1 MFHASPITDCASS
14 RVTGGTSD
22 GWRVATRPSSDSKH
36 YSARVA
42 ETLPLTGER
51 TAPGIWHE
59 NYWFARHEAAYR
71 WLVDSQDT
79 VSGRVLD
86 AGCGEGYG
94 AELLRTA
101 GADAVIG
108 LDYDSTTLRHVAKEY
123 PQINPLQGNLVQ
135 QGLADDSFDLVVSMQ
150 TIEHLWDQPA
160 FIAECARVLR
170 PGGTLVLSTPNRL
183 TFPSGN
189 WYHTRELT
197 AAEFVELV
205 EPELDVVDI
214 LGLWH
219 GARLAHW
226 ESAYGSCVDAQLA
239 GEPTTWSPELTE
251 LVRSTGYRDFEISSR
266 PGDFDE
272 SLDLIVV
279 ARPAD
284 ACPKNPVHDTRAG

>member
-1 MFHASPITDCASS
+1 MFGASPITVCAS
-14 RVTGGTSD
+14 RWTTGVSYTP
-22 GWRVATRPSSDSKH
+22 VVISKH

-59 NYWFARHEAAYR
+59 SYWFARHEAAYR
-71 WLVDSQDT
+71 WLTDSGGI

-94 AELLRTA
+94 AELLRLA
-101 GADAVIG
+101 GADAVFG
-108 LDYDSTTLRHVAKEY
+108 FDYDSTTLRHVAKVY

-135 QGLADDSFDLVVSMQ
+135 QGVADESFDLVVSMQ
-150 TIEHLWDQPA
+150 VIEHLWDQPA

-189 WYHTRELT
+189 CYHTRELT

-205 EPELDVVDI
+205 EPELDIIDI

-219 GARLAHW
+219 GERLAHW

-239 GEPTTWSPELTE
+239 GEPTTWSPELAE
-251 LVRSTGYRDFEISSR
+251 LVRSTDYRDFEISSR
-266 PGDFDE
+266 PGDLDE

-284 ACPKNPVHDTRAG
+284 A

>member
-1 MFHASPITDCASS
+1 MWFESDDGCAAP
-14 RVTGGTSD
+14 
-22 GWRVATRPSSDSKH
+22 VAGAGDADPPYDSND

-59 NYWFARHEAAYR
+59 NYWFARSEAAYR
-71 WLVDSQDT
+71 WLADSEGNVTGNVTGT
-79 VSGRVLD
+79 VSSIVRGRVLD

-108 LDYDSTTLRHVAKEY
+108 LDYDSTTLRHVAKVY
-123 PQINPLQGNLVQ
+123 PQINPLRGNLVQ

-150 TIEHLWDQPA
+150 AIEHLWDQPA

-189 WYHTRELT
+189 WYHTKELT

-205 EPELDVVDI
+205 EAHLDVTDV
-214 LGLWH
+214 LGLRH
-219 GARLAHW
+219 GERLAHW

-239 GEPTTWSPELTE
+239 GEPTTWSPELSE
-251 LVRSTGYRDFEISSR
+251 LVRSTSCLDFEISSR
-266 PGDFDE
+266 PGDLDE
-272 SLDLIVV
+272 CLDLIVV

-284 ACPKNPVHDTRAG
+284 A